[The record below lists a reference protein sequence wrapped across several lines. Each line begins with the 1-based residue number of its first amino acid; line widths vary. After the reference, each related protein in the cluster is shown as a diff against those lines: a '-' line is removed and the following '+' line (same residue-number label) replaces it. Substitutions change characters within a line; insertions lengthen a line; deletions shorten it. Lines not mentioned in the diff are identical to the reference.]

1 MLDFYEE
8 GIIELYN
15 IKDDIGE
22 TNNLAKNQPTKRD
35 DSGDSTLYDFVRS
48 PEFVAQ
54 GLPLAAGPRKVVNAH
69 LQM

>member
-35 DSGDSTLYDFVRS
+35 ELLNLVKNW
-48 PEFVAQ
+48 
-54 GLPLAAGPRKVVNAH
+54 RKEINAYIK
-69 LQM
+69 